1 MAVPLQV
8 VAVNPLDE
16 SGQDEFTT
24 NQTNQKSPHS
34 MNAVHTALVVTRTLD
49 MPHSAISSAV
59 GDEIRITAKDNSI
72 LNVKYVCMRA
82 YLLLHGHTQREGQPT

>member
-24 NQTNQKSPHS
+24 SQTNQESPHS
-34 MNAVHTALVVTRTLD
+34 MNAVQTALVTRALD

-59 GDEIRITAKDNSI
+59 GDEIRITDKDNSI

-82 YLLLHGHTQREGQPT
+82 YLLLHGHAQREGQPT